1 MIKFRCQ
8 VKCILSLKK
17 INSAFKKLHL
27 DQIGNCGLALRE
39 LVDVFGVGAF

>member
-1 MIKFRCQ
+1 MVKFRCQ

-17 INSAFKKLHL
+17 INTALKKLHP
-27 DQIGNCGLALRE
+27 DQIGDCGLALRE

>member
-17 INSAFKKLHL
+17 INTAFKKLHL
-27 DQIGNCGLALRE
+27 DQISDCGLALRE
-39 LVDVFGVGAF
+39 LVEVFDVGAF